1 MGPAVVFDRV
11 SKRFR
16 RGEPHPTLFTLI
28 PAAGRAL
35 IGRRAPRAP
44 DREFWALRDVSFEV
58 RAGEGLGVIGLNGSG
73 KSTVLRILTR
83 IIRPTSG
90 RCAIRGRAGV
100 LIELAAGFHPD
111 LTGRENVYLQ
121 GAVMGMKKAAIAAA
135 FDRIVEFAGIPEFID
150 TPVKR
155 YSSGMNAR
163 LGFAIAAHLD
173 PDVLVIDEVL
183 GVGDAPFQQRCL
195 DRLRTLKARGVTLVF
210 VSHNLET
217 VERLC
222 DRTLLLR
229 GGEVQ
234 FLGDPRTAAALYRGE
249 AAGGPQPG
257 LVPAGQRGD
266 RGAQPALHVPT

>member
-1 MGPAVVFDRV
+1 MAPAVMVDRV
-11 SKRFR
+11 WKRFR

-28 PAAGRAL
+28 PAMMRRLAGQRPADAAAH
-35 IGRRAPRAP
+35 G
-44 DREFWALRDVSFEV
+44 FWALRDVSFEV
-58 RAGEGLGVIGLNGSG
+58 SAGEALGIIGLNGSG

-83 IIRPTSG
+83 IIKPTRG
-90 RCAIRGRAGV
+90 HCAIRGRTGV

-111 LTGRENVYLQ
+111 LTGRENIYLQ

-135 FDRIVEFAGIPEFID
+135 FDAIVDFAGIPEFVD

-163 LGFAIAAHLD
+163 LGFSIAAHLN

-195 DRLRTLKARGVTLVF
+195 ERLRSLKAQGVTLVF

-217 VERLC
+217 VDRLC

-229 GGEVQ
+229 RGEVQ
-234 FLGDPRTAAALYRGE
+234 FLGDSRTAAALYRGE
-249 AAGGPQPG
+249 PAPGAAELLRDAVASAAP
-257 LVPAGQRGD
+257 
-266 RGAQPALHVPT
+266 